1 MNVLIVED
9 ERGLADAMKTALER
23 EGYSVV
29 TKADGEDGENEAL
42 TNAYDIIILDVM
54 LPTKDGFEI
63 LADIKNEID
72 APIIMATAKGE
83 LEDKLNGL
91 VGGADDYITKPFHI
105 KELIARVN
113 IVLRRNKKLTRV
125 DMPSFGDL
133 SLDTR
138 NSIVSCKDKSLSVTG
153 KEFRLLE
160 YLILQKGNVA
170 NREQLAVKIW
180 GYGSEAEYN
189 NVEVYVSFLRKK
201 LRLLHS
207 SVKITSVRGIGY
219 KLEVTDAEKT

>member
-63 LADIKNEID
+63 LANIKNEID

-91 VGGADDYITKPFHI
+91 VGGADDYIPKPFHI

-138 NSIVSCKDKSLSVTG
+138 NSIVSRKDKNLSVTG

-160 YLILQKGNVA
+160 YLILQKGKTSAELFNKVCNVLSEYSLPMDYIPGTQEFFLEHMETILKDHA
-170 NREQLAVKIW
+170 LSRLREL
-180 GYGSEAEYN
+180 
-189 NVEVYVSFLRKK
+189 
-201 LRLLHS
+201 
-207 SVKITSVRGIGY
+207 
-219 KLEVTDAEKT
+219 

>member
-9 ERGLADAMKTALER
+9 ELGLADAMKTALER

-29 TKADGEDGENEAL
+29 TITDGEEGENEAL

-113 IVLRRNKKLTRV
+113 IVLRRNKKLVRV

-133 SLDTR
+133 SLDIR
-138 NSIVSCKDKSLSVTG
+138 NSVVLCKENSLSVTG

-170 NREQLAVKIW
+170 NRERLAVKIW

-207 SVKITSVRGIGY
+207 CVKISSVRGIGY
-219 KLEVTDAEKT
+219 KLEVSDAEKT

>member
-29 TKADGEDGENEAL
+29 TKADGEDGEKEAL

-63 LADIKNEID
+63 LANIKNEID

-91 VGGADDYITKPFHI
+91 VGGADDYIPKPFHI

-138 NSIVSCKDKSLSVTG
+138 NSIVSRKDKNLSVTG

-180 GYGSEAEYN
+180 GYSSEAEYN
-189 NVEVYVSFLRKK
+189 NVEVYISFLRKK
-201 LRLLHS
+201 LRLLQS
-207 SVKITSVRGIGY
+207 TVKITSVRGIGY
-219 KLEVTDAEKT
+219 KLDVTDAEKI

>member
-9 ERGLADAMKTALER
+9 ELGLADTMKTALER

-29 TKADGEDGENEAL
+29 TITDGEEGENEAL

-113 IVLRRNKKLTRV
+113 IVLRRNKKLVRV

-133 SLDTR
+133 SLD
-138 NSIVSCKDKSLSVTG
+138 SQ
-153 KEFRLLE
+153 FRR
-160 YLILQKGNVA
+160 IM
-170 NREQLAVKIW
+170 
-180 GYGSEAEYN
+180 
-189 NVEVYVSFLRKK
+189 
-201 LRLLHS
+201 
-207 SVKITSVRGIGY
+207 
-219 KLEVTDAEKT
+219 

>member
-9 ERGLADAMKTALER
+9 ELGLADTMKTALER

-29 TKADGEDGENEAL
+29 TITDGEEGENEAL
-42 TNAYDIIILDVM
+42 TNVYDIIILDVM

-91 VGGADDYITKPFHI
+91 VGGADDYITKSFHI

-113 IVLRRNKKLTRV
+113 IVLRRNKKLVRV

-133 SLDTR
+133 SLDIR
-138 NSIVSCKDKSLSVTG
+138 NSVVLCKENSLSVTG

-180 GYGSEAEYN
+180 VYGSEAEYQG
-189 NVEVYVSFLRKK
+189 FKRP
-201 LRLLHS
+201 
-207 SVKITSVRGIGY
+207 I
-219 KLEVTDAEKT
+219 